1 MKAKPRAAVTEER
14 NYFKEVRFRQIR
26 ALVETAR
33 CGSFAEASRQL
44 GMATPSVWRQ
54 VRALEEEYGVSLVV
68 ARGQELHL
76 TGDGELLA
84 DLAGPIVEG
93 FDSLR
98 RVFADRQG
106 KTERILRVAAPA
118 TVLNSSLREPVA
130 DYQRTHANVKL
141 SLIDAPSRD
150 AFTLLAED
158 RADLAIIGQPEGM
171 EVPARFEAVPL
182 ARFAFQAVCLATNPF
197 AAIRKPTLRDLLRQ
211 PLILAGEAS
220 SSRMQFDHLVARAGL
235 ADRVNI
241 CLTANNL
248 ALILNYVAIGMGVA
262 LITRPAREATP
273 IPPEL
278 EQQLVFRDLSHIL
291 GHEQVVLL
299 HPRGRHE
306 LSHVRS
312 FRERVVAE
320 LG

>member
-1 MKAKPRAAVTEER
+1 MTSKTRSAVPEER

-106 KTERILRVAAPA
+106 KTERTLRVAAPA
-118 TVLNSSLREPVA
+118 SVLNSLLREPVA
-130 DYQRTHANVKL
+130 DYLRTFPTVKL

-150 AFTLLAED
+150 ALAILVED
-158 RADLAIIGQPEGM
+158 RADLAIIGQPGGM
-171 EVPARFEAVPL
+171 ELPARFEAVPL
-182 ARFAFQAVCLATNPF
+182 AKFPFQAVCLATSPF
-197 AAIRKPTLRDLLRQ
+197 AAIRKPNLRDLLRQ

-235 ADRVNI
+235 TDRVNI

-262 LITRPAREATP
+262 LITRPARDATP

-278 EQQLVFRDLSHIL
+278 EQQLAFRDLSHIL
-291 GHEQVVLL
+291 GHEQFVIL

-306 LSHVRS
+306 LSHVRA
-312 FRERVVAE
+312 FREQVVAE
-320 LG
+320 LE